1 LKIEQELNLKKMSN
15 RDNSIILKKAFDFAV
30 KIVKFNNKLTSV
42 KHFILGRQ
50 LLRSGTSIGANVN
63 EALAAYS
70 RKDFI
75 HKMMI
80 ALKEAQET
88 EYWLKLINASDLLKE
103 FDLLYYLNDVVELQK
118 ILTSI
123 INTSK
128 KQLIKENDVSKA
140 NLK

>member
-1 LKIEQELNLKKMSN
+1 MSN

-30 KIVKFNNKLTSV
+30 KIVKFSSQLNNK
-42 KHFILGRQ
+42 KHFIISRQ

-75 HKMMI
+75 YKMMI

-88 EYWLKLINASDLLKE
+88 DYWLKLIDASEIIDD
-103 FDLLYYLNDVVELQK
+103 FNFSNFSDDVIEIQK
-118 ILTSI
+118 MLTAI

-128 KQLIKENDVSKA
+128 K
-140 NLK
+140 NLN

>member
-1 LKIEQELNLKKMSN
+1 MSN

-30 KIVKFNNKLTSV
+30 KIVKFNNQLNAE
-42 KHFILGRQ
+42 KHYIIGRQ
-50 LLRSGTSIGANVN
+50 LLRSGTSIGANIN

-88 EYWLKLINASDLLKE
+88 EYWLKLINASEILE
-103 FDLLYYLNDVVELQK
+103 NFDFSNYSTDVVELQK

-128 KQLIKENDVSKA
+128 KQLTKENDEAKA
-140 NLK
+140 NRKEHN

>member
-1 LKIEQELNLKKMSN
+1 MSN
-15 RDNSIILKKAFDFAV
+15 RENSIVLKKAFDFAV
-30 KIVKFNNKLTSV
+30 KIVKFNSQLNAE
-42 KHFILGRQ
+42 KHYILGNQ

-75 HKMMI
+75 YKMMI

-88 EYWLKLINASDLLKE
+88 EYWLKLINASEIVDN
-103 FDLLYYLNDVVELQK
+103 FDFQFYLNDVIELQK

-128 KQLIKENDVSKA
+128 KQLANENNTSKLSDDK
-140 NLK
+140 NK

>member
-1 LKIEQELNLKKMSN
+1 MSN
-15 RDNSIILKKAFDFAV
+15 RENSIILKKAFDFAV
-30 KIVKFNNKLTSV
+30 KIIKFNNKLTSE
-42 KHFILGRQ
+42 KHFILSRQ
-50 LLRSGTSIGANVN
+50 LLRSGTSIGANIN

-88 EYWLKLINASDLLKE
+88 EYWLKLIEASEILE
-103 FDLLYYLNDVVELQK
+103 AFDVHYYLNDVVELQK

-123 INTSK
+123 IKTSK
-128 KQLIKENDVSKA
+128 KQLIKENDASKA
-140 NLK
+140 NRK

>member
-1 LKIEQELNLKKMSN
+1 MSN

-30 KIVKFNNKLTSV
+30 KIVKFNNQLNAE
-42 KHFILGRQ
+42 KHYIIGRQ
-50 LLRSGTSIGANVN
+50 LLRSGTSIGANIN

-88 EYWLKLINASDLLKE
+88 EYWLKLINASEILE
-103 FDLLYYLNDVVELQK
+103 NFDFSNYSTDVVELQK

-128 KQLIKENDVSKA
+128 KQLTKENDEAKT
-140 NLK
+140 NRKEHN

>member
-1 LKIEQELNLKKMSN
+1 MSN
-15 RDNSIILKKAFDFAV
+15 RENSIVLKKAFDFGMR
-30 KIVKFNNKLTSV
+30 IVKFNNQLIAEKQYV
-42 KHFILGRQ
+42 LGRQ

-70 RKDFI
+70 KKDFI
-75 HKMMI
+75 YKMMI

-88 EYWLKLINASDLLKE
+88 EYWLKLINAAEITDN
-103 FDLLYYLNDVVELQK
+103 FDPDPYLNDVIELQK

-128 KQLIKENDVSKA
+128 KQLNSAK
-140 NLK
+140 

>member
-1 LKIEQELNLKKMSN
+1 MSN
-15 RDNSIILKKAFDFAV
+15 RENSIVLRKAFDFAV
-30 KIVKFNNKLTSV
+30 KIVKFNNQLTAE
-42 KHFILGRQ
+42 KHFILSRQ

-88 EYWLKLINASDLLKE
+88 EYWLKLINASEILDN
-103 FDLLYYLNDVVELQK
+103 FDFANYSTDVVELQK

-128 KQLIKENDVSKA
+128 KQLIKENDASKA
-140 NLK
+140 NRT

>member
-1 LKIEQELNLKKMSN
+1 MSN

-30 KIVKFNNKLTSV
+30 KIVKFNNQLNAE
-42 KHFILGRQ
+42 KHYIIGRQ
-50 LLRSGTSIGANVN
+50 LLRSGTSIGANIN

-88 EYWLKLINASDLLKE
+88 EYWLKLINASEILE
-103 FDLLYYLNDVVELQK
+103 NFDFSNYSTDVVELQK

-128 KQLIKENDVSKA
+128 KQLTKENDEAKA
-140 NLK
+140 NRKQHN

>member
-1 LKIEQELNLKKMSN
+1 MSN
-15 RDNSIILKKAFDFAV
+15 RENSIILKKAFDFAV
-30 KIVKFNNKLTSV
+30 KIIKFNNKLTSE
-42 KHFILGRQ
+42 KHFILSRQ
-50 LLRSGTSIGANVN
+50 LLRSGTSIGANIN

-88 EYWLKLINASDLLKE
+88 EYWLKLIEASEILE
-103 FDLLYYLNDVVELQK
+103 AFDVHHYLNDVVELQK

-128 KQLIKENDVSKA
+128 KQLIKENDASKA
-140 NLK
+140 NRK

>member
-1 LKIEQELNLKKMSN
+1 MSN
-15 RDNSIILKKAFDFAV
+15 RENSIILKKAFDFAV
-30 KIVKFNNKLTSV
+30 KIIKFNNKLTSE
-42 KHFILGRQ
+42 KHFILSRQ
-50 LLRSGTSIGANVN
+50 LLRSGTSIGANIN

-88 EYWLKLINASDLLKE
+88 EYWLKLIEASEILE
-103 FDLLYYLNDVVELQK
+103 AFDVHYYLNDVVELQK

-123 INTSK
+123 IKTSK
-128 KQLIKENDVSKA
+128 KQLIQENDASKA
-140 NLK
+140 NRK

>member
-1 LKIEQELNLKKMSN
+1 MSN

-30 KIVKFNNKLTSV
+30 KMVKFNSHLTTEKQYV
-42 KHFILGRQ
+42 LGRQ
-50 LLRSGTSIGANVN
+50 ILRSGTSIGANIN
-63 EALAAYS
+63 EALAGYS

-75 HKMMI
+75 HKMAI

-88 EYWLKLINASDLLKE
+88 EYWLKLIKASEVIPNLDMSGY
-103 FDLLYYLNDVVELQK
+103 FDDVVEIQK

-128 KQLIKENDVSKA
+128 KQAEIAK
-140 NLK
+140 